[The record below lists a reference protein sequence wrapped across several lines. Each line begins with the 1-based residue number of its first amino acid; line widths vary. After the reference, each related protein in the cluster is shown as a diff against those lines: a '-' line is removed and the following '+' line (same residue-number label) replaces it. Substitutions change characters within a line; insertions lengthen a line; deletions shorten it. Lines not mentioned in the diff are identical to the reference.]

1 MLSVLYWS
9 MAGDTSESMEKAVRM
24 VENAS
29 DSPERDGLMA
39 LIYYGG
45 WGVAVDNEKAFFHA
59 ERGMRMND
67 GASCYVLG
75 LMCANGDTPDQRE
88 GGRRQVYDHYDA
100 ERFMEMAAETDSPW
114 AVKAH
119 LWLGAY
125 FMDSC
130 RGEDPEEGIEH
141 YKAAAGCRSSEAA
154 EFLSDY
160 YRRLAE
166 NENFENELL
175 NHEWSFYR
183 NLANGADFNDE
194 A

>member
-141 YKAAAGCRSSEAA
+141 YKAAASCQQSTTMYPISQQTSLTSRRCTFVRRQLHPAVISSVTSSCCRVNQEVK
-154 EFLSDY
+154 
-160 YRRLAE
+160 
-166 NENFENELL
+166 
-175 NHEWSFYR
+175 
-183 NLANGADFNDE
+183 
-194 A
+194 

>member
-9 MAGDTSESMEKAVRM
+9 MVGDTPDSMEKAARM

-29 DSPERDGLMA
+29 DSSERDGLIA
-39 LIYYGG
+39 LIYYCGLVG
-45 WGVAVDNEKAFFHA
+45 AADNEKAFFYA
-59 ERGMRMND
+59 ERGMQKND
-67 GASCYVLG
+67 GASCYVRG

-141 YKAAAGCRSSEAA
+141 YKAAAGSRSCEAA
-154 EFLSDY
+154 KFLSDY

-166 NENFENELL
+166 NENFVNEFL
-175 NHEWSFYR
+175 NHEWSFYE
-183 NLANGADFNDE
+183 NLAKESGF
-194 A
+194 

>member
-130 RGEDPEEGIEH
+130 RGKIRKRESSITRQRQAV
-141 YKAAAGCRSSEAA
+141 KAARQRNF
-154 EFLSDY
+154 FLITIVDLQRMKISRTNY
-160 YRRLAE
+160 
-166 NENFENELL
+166 
-175 NHEWSFYR
+175 
-183 NLANGADFNDE
+183 
-194 A
+194 